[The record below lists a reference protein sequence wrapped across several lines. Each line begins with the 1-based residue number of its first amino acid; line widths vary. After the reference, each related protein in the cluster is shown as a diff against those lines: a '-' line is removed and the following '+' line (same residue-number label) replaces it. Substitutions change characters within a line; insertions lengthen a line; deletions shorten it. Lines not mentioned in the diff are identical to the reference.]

1 MKIKEKKITLLIYF
15 ILFSLF
21 FLSFLSIKL
30 WDYDFWW
37 HIATGR
43 YIVEN
48 HEIPS
53 QDRFSYITEYN
64 RELFKSTSLREK
76 FLMRQYWL
84 AQVIFY
90 YIYTIFGPWGIVTMR
105 SLLLTLTLWLVYK
118 GLRKFGVPNLLS
130 FSLLIP
136 VFYVLHKY
144 TGERPVLFSFVLAVL
159 VFLVIESFLKS
170 KGKTIYFLPLVML
183 VWSNLHGGFALGVV
197 FIGVYL
203 TVEILKVILKK
214 SELSKNKFYL
224 FISLMAL
231 SLISSFLNPNGLI
244 TILMFQSKYQV
255 FTASVQEYQPLLNF
269 YVKKVF
275 SIDYSL
281 FFIIVLT
288 VITLILRFMRMQ
300 LSHLILAIGLLI
312 MSFLHQRYFVFSAT
326 VGIIIVGKEIGGL
339 YRTWLSR
346 YESSK
351 WKNFR
356 TVLVSAMAL
365 FILFSAVKT
374 TLALADN
381 IKKNFS
387 GDHVIN
393 TGRYAIE
400 FIEENR
406 IPGRM
411 FNTDAIGGYAIWRL
425 YPWKQ
430 VFTDTRAIDI
440 ASLVEYKAILA
451 AKTLEKG
458 KELLWERLLEMYNIN
473 FVVIEPLDYYGGLVP
488 LIKAINENEHWV
500 LIYTDSNCLIFIR
513 NSEENKDLIK
523 RFHLNKE
530 LGYWSIIAKASF
542 MALGEKTENPFFF
555 STIGECFMKLRNYNE
570 AEKAFRHVLRIEPG
584 NAVAAKTLA
593 EIRDMKTKRGDK
605 QG

>member
-1 MKIKEKKITLLIYF
+1 
-15 ILFSLF
+15 
-21 FLSFLSIKL
+21 
-30 WDYDFWW
+30 
-37 HIATGR
+37 
-43 YIVEN
+43 
-48 HEIPS
+48 
-53 QDRFSYITEYN
+53 
-64 RELFKSTSLREK
+64 
-76 FLMRQYWL
+76 
-84 AQVIFY
+84 
-90 YIYTIFGPWGIVTMR
+90 
-105 SLLLTLTLWLVYK
+105 
-118 GLRKFGVPNLLS
+118 
-130 FSLLIP
+130 
-136 VFYVLHKY
+136 
-144 TGERPVLFSFVLAVL
+144 
-159 VFLVIESFLKS
+159 
-170 KGKTIYFLPLVML
+170 
-183 VWSNLHGGFALGVV
+183 
-197 FIGVYL
+197 
-203 TVEILKVILKK
+203 
-214 SELSKNKFYL
+214 
-224 FISLMAL
+224 
-231 SLISSFLNPNGLI
+231 
-244 TILMFQSKYQV
+244 
-255 FTASVQEYQPLLNF
+255 
-269 YVKKVF
+269 
-275 SIDYSL
+275 
-281 FFIIVLT
+281 
-288 VITLILRFMRMQ
+288 
-300 LSHLILAIGLLI
+300 